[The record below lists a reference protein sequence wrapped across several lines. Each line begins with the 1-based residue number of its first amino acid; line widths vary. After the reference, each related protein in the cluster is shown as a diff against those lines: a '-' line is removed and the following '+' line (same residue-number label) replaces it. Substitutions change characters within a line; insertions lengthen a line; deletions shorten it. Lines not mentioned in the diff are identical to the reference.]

1 MSALIT
7 QNPIVSQQITLWSQQ
22 GSTVIMGNLLV
33 VPLHDSILYVQPV
46 YMSSKTNPLPVLQK
60 VIVATPSAIVWGD
73 TLQAALTQLVAGG
86 GQAPGTSP
94 GPGTTPGTTPSP
106 LVTSTPGV
114 PPTSGPTLTLNGTA
128 QELIAQASQHY
139 QLAQQALVR
148 GDLGTYQKEM
158 DIVGQILAQLQ
169 TVVGTPAPSGR

>member
-1 MSALIT
+1 
-7 QNPIVSQQITLWSQQ
+7 
-22 GSTVIMGNLLV
+22 
-33 VPLHDSILYVQPV
+33 
-46 YMSSKTNPLPVLQK
+46 
-60 VIVATPSAIVWGD
+60 
-73 TLQAALTQLVAGG
+73 
-86 GQAPGTSP
+86 
-94 GPGTTPGTTPSP
+94 
-106 LVTSTPGV
+106 VTSTPGV

-139 QLAQQALVR
+139 QLAQQALAR